1 MKKNNKEH
9 EIDLKSWFFK
19 FRAKWYLF
27 VIFSVIALAAAYV
40 YIKSS
45 ERIYKFSA
53 TLLLGDQHTGS
64 KKAQELL
71 NLLEVQNK
79 GIKVEDEIGLITSTE
94 MIRKAM
100 MRLDFNV
107 SYYKVNNHWL
117 NNIADIIVE
126 EQYKTAPYTIKLDT
140 SSPQL
145 VDVPMQVRMLPD
157 NKYELTVKGK
167 EVARYNFKNHSVLE
181 YLPEVEFTKV
191 LPVGKPYKDKYMSFT
206 LVPTPDAD
214 ISPAKKHYFVVNSL
228 DSQVGHQQANLGV
241 APIEREA
248 RVLSLSSQGSIPDK
262 EILFLNTLMD
272 TYVANDLQE
281 KNFNGRKTL
290 EFIDK
295 ELAQLSDSL
304 RQSKQALSSFR
315 SANRIA
321 NIDMQSNIHY
331 EKLSQ
336 LEMEKARITT
346 DKIYYQNILEQIQNG
361 NGIAQSV
368 SPTVAGIQNP
378 NLNNLFL
385 ELSELNKQKAGYEI
399 NATQKNQLLQVV
411 EGKIESTKNSIVA
424 NLKNLIRSADISIQ
438 DVDRRM
444 SQIEGNLA
452 KIPENER
459 HLMDLQS
466 QAEFINKR
474 YDFLLEKRA
483 EAAISLATNTTDKKI
498 VDHAALASSGPIN
511 VKPKMIYM
519 LALLLGLALP
529 AGLIVLMSNVDNTI
543 QGKNDLSSITSIPF
557 LGVIAH
563 GTKSDKLAVKNN
575 PRSAIAESFRSVRI
589 NLQYLLSES
598 SFKVIG
604 VTSSISGEGKT
615 FCSVNL
621 SSELAMS
628 GKRVVLIESDMRKP
642 TFGKYFDTHN
652 ASGLSSYL
660 MQGLP
665 LEEVIQQTE
674 VENLDIIPCG
684 PIPENAIRLLE
695 LPKMREL
702 LDKLKEQ
709 YDYIVVDTPPI
720 GFVSEYFILMKHMD
734 TNLYVVKHKY
744 TDKDMLGQ
752 INELYAAKKI
762 KNIYMVINDLDYSNT
777 YEYGYKKKA
786 SYYYV

>member
-1 MKKNNKEH
+1 MKKNTKEH
-9 EIDLKSWFFK
+9 EIDLKSWLFK
-19 FRAKWYLF
+19 FKAKWYLF
-27 VIFSVIALAAAYV
+27 LLFAIVSLAVAYV
-40 YIKSS
+40 YVKSS
-45 ERIYKFSA
+45 ERLYKFSA
-53 TLLLGDQHTGS
+53 TILLGDQHTGS

-79 GIKVEDEIGLITSTE
+79 GIKVEDEIGLIKSTE

-100 MRLDFNV
+100 LRLDFNV
-107 SYYKVNNHWL
+107 SYYKVSDHWL
-117 NNIADIIVE
+117 NSITDIIVE
-126 EQYKTAPYTIKLDT
+126 EQYESAPYTIKLDT
-140 SSPQL
+140 NAHQL
-145 VDVPMQVRMLPD
+145 VDVPMTVRMLPG

-167 EVARYNFKNHSVLE
+167 DVAHYNFKNHTVKE

-191 LPVGKPYKDKYMSFT
+191 LPVGKPYKDKYLSFT
-206 LVPTPDAD
+206 LEPSKNVDVA
-214 ISPAKKHYFVVNSL
+214 PAKEHYFIINSL
-228 DSQVGHQQANLGV
+228 DSQVSQHQAHLEV
-241 APIEREA
+241 SPIEREA
-248 RVLSLSSQGSIPDK
+248 RVLWLVSKGSIPEK

-281 KNFNGRKTL
+281 KNQNGRKTL
-290 EFIDK
+290 EFIEN
-295 ELAQLSDSL
+295 ELAMLTDSL

-321 NIDMQSNIHY
+321 NIDVQSNINY

-336 LEMEKARITT
+336 LEIERAQITT

-361 NGIAQSV
+361 DGIAQSV

-385 ELSELNKQKAGYEI
+385 ELSELNKQKAGYEV
-399 NATQKNQLLQVV
+399 NATQKNQLLQVL
-411 EGKIESTKNSIVA
+411 EGKIASTKSSIIA
-424 NLKNLIRSADISIQ
+424 NLKNLIRSADISLK

-444 SQIEGNLA
+444 NQIETSLA

-459 HLMDLQS
+459 RLMDLQS

-483 EAAISLATNTTDKKI
+483 EAAIALATNTTDKKI
-498 VDHAALASSGPIN
+498 VDHAALASVGPIN

-519 LALLLGLALP
+519 LALLIGLAIP
-529 AGLIVLMSNVDNTI
+529 AGLIVLISNVDNTI
-543 QGKNDLSSITSIPF
+543 QGKNDLNAITSIPF
-557 LGVIAH
+557 LGVVAH
-563 GTKSDKLAVKNN
+563 GSKSDKLAVKNN
-575 PRSAIAESFRSVRI
+575 PRSAIAESFRSIRI

-598 SFKVIG
+598 SFKVVG

-642 TFGKYFDTHN
+642 TFGKYFNTNN
-652 ASGLSSYL
+652 AAGLSSFL

-665 LEEVIQQTE
+665 LEEVIQSTE
-674 VENLDIIPCG
+674 IENLDIIPCG

-702 LDKLKEQ
+702 IEKLKEQ

-720 GFVSEYFILMKHMD
+720 GFVSEYFILMKHLD

-744 TDKDMLGQ
+744 TDKGMLGQ

-762 KNIYMVINDLDYSNT
+762 KNLYMIINDLDYSNT